1 MSNKSVKNIKL
12 AFMLNLG
19 FSIFELIGG
28 LYVNSISI
36 ISDSI
41 HDFGDSLSIGLSWLL
56 DKRANTEPNEK
67 FTYGYLRFSLLGA
80 LINSLILTI
89 GSLIMIYNAV
99 PRLINPEEIN
109 YNGVFILAFVGLL
122 VNGYGAFKTS
132 KGKAISEKVISL
144 HLLEDVLGW
153 ASILICSVIMKIF
166 NFPILDPILS
176 IFISIFILFNVFKNI
191 KKIFEVFLEKS
202 PNNIDTNSIINSLKE
217 NKSIIDI
224 HHIHIWAMD
233 HINNY
238 CTLHVVIRNNENTQ
252 SIIKIKEYIRNELK
266 KHEIRH
272 VTIEVEFNN
281 EICDNSTFQP

>member
-1 MSNKSVKNIKL
+1 MSNKSTKNIQL

-56 DKRANTEPNEK
+56 DKKANKKPNEK
-67 FTYGYLRFSLLGA
+67 FTYGYLRFSVLGA

-99 PRLINPEEIN
+99 PRLISPQEIN
-109 YNGVFILAFVGLL
+109 YNGVFKLAFVGLL
-122 VNGYGAFKTS
+122 ANGYGAFKTS

-153 ASILICSVIMKIF
+153 ASILICSIIMKIF
-166 NFPILDPILS
+166 DFPILDPILS

-217 NKSIIDI
+217 NKSIVDI
-224 HHIHIWAMD
+224 HHIHIWTMD

-238 CTLHVVIRNNENTQ
+238 CTLHVVIKNDETTQ

-266 KHEIRH
+266 KYEIKH
-272 VTIEVEFNN
+272 VTIEIEFNN
-281 EICDNSTFQP
+281 ELCDSSTFQP